1 MSEIREA
8 TIKVNLVHGEQLE
21 FTIERSEQELRN
33 TGSNIEKP
41 TKANFFGVEFGD
53 KLTLIPAHNIA
64 TVEISPA
71 PKVLIQ
77 HVITDAR
84 QVK

>member
-1 MSEIREA
+1 MSETREA
-8 TIKVNLVHGEQLE
+8 TIKISLVHGGQLE
-21 FTIERSEQELRN
+21 FTIQRREKELRN
-33 TGSNIEKP
+33 TGSTIEKSM
-41 TKANFFGVEFGD
+41 KAKYIGVEIGD
-53 KLTLIPAHNIA
+53 KLTHIPAHNIA

-84 QVK
+84 LIK